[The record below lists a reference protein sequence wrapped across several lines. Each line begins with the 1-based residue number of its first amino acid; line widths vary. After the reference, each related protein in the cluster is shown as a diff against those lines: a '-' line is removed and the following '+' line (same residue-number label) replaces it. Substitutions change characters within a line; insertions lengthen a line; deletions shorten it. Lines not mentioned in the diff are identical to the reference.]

1 MEQFLDYYNFSV
13 FSKDQSN
20 FFDTI
25 SYSWIK
31 EDLYLIIEQKGNSYY
46 VHFTSYPNKNDIGLT
61 KPTGLNTLIK
71 DFKLDNN
78 SHRKVIQQYLD
89 YN

>member
-1 MEQFLDYYNFSV
+1 MEQFLDYYSFSV
-13 FSKDQSN
+13 FSKDQSS

-25 SYSWIK
+25 AHVWIK
-31 EDLYLIIEQKGNSYY
+31 DDLYLVIEKKP
-46 VHFTSYPNKNDIGLT
+46 TSYLIHFVSYDDRTDVGIN
-61 KPTGLNTLIK
+61 KPTALNTLID

-78 SHRKVIQQYLD
+78 DHRKIIQQYLD